1 MFKKFDYNKIT
12 EDIAA
17 AVLAVEEPASVRDRK
32 NGSVQINLE
41 GRCEKVLAAIWAAHV
56 AASDIRR
63 GVYEALP
70 KLTLEDIVKFEHDN
84 MANKPWLY
92 LILGDEKNLDMKS
105 LEKIAPIKRVSTEE
119 IFGY

>member
-1 MFKKFDYNKIT
+1 MRGVHS
-12 EDIAA
+12 
-17 AVLAVEEPASVRDRK
+17 AVD
-32 NGSVQINLE
+32 
-41 GRCEKVLAAIWAAHV
+41 
-56 AASDIRR
+56 DIRR